1 MRKENRTLVSLP
13 KSGKGI
19 MMRNVLVLAAVF
31 AVAAGPAVAADTAA
45 SVQKTLQADYDARD
59 QAVARR
65 DIAATLSHY
74 APNFVGVSRTGQTH
88 GLPEERAD
96 FLATF
101 HLPARPGV
109 THSTIQKLTL
119 AKAGTEAGVSLH
131 RLGSLSLADPQ
142 THTSRTVVLNGTYQ
156 DVWVK
161 HAGVWLLA
169 REQEVSVAASLN
181 GKPL

>member
-1 MRKENRTLVSLP
+1 MYLP
-13 KSGKGI
+13 KLGKETK
-19 MMRNVLVLAAVF
+19 MRFLVAAALLAA
-31 AVAAGPAVAADTAA
+31 AAGPALAADTAA
-45 SVQKTLQADYDARD
+45 AVQKTLQADYEARD

-65 DIAATLSHY
+65 DISATLAHY
-74 APNFVGVSRTGQTH
+74 APNFVAVSRTGQTH
-88 GLPEERAD
+88 GFGEERAD

-101 HLPARPGV
+101 NLPAQPGV

-119 AKAGTEAGVSLH
+119 AKAGTEADVSLH
-131 RLGSLSLADPQ
+131 RLGSLSVTNPQ
-142 THTSRTVVLNGTYQ
+142 THASQTVVLNGTYQ

-169 REQEVSVAASLN
+169 REQEISVAASLN

>member
-31 AVAAGPAVAADTAA
+31 AVAAGPTLAADTA

-65 DIAATLSHY
+65 DIAATLAHY
-74 APNFVGVSRTGQTH
+74 APNFVAVGRTGQTH

-96 FLATF
+96 FQATF
-101 HLPARPGV
+101 NLPARPGV
-109 THSTIQKLTL
+109 THSTVQKLTL
-119 AKAGTEAGVSLH
+119 TKAGTEADVSLH
-131 RLGSLSLADPQ
+131 RLGSLSLTDPQ

>member
-1 MRKENRTLVSLP
+1 MRNALTLVALF
-13 KSGKGI
+13 
-19 MMRNVLVLAAVF
+19 AA
-31 AVAAGPAVAADTAA
+31 AAGPAGAADTAA
-45 SVQKTLQADYDARD
+45 AVQRTLQADYDARD

-65 DIAATLSHY
+65 DITATLAHY
-74 APNFVGVSRTGQTH
+74 APNFVAVSRTGQTH
-88 GLPEERAD
+88 GFQEERAD

-101 HLPARPGV
+101 GLPARPGV

-119 AKAGTEAGVSLH
+119 TKAGTEADVSLH
-131 RLGSLSLADPQ
+131 RLGSLSLTDAK

-161 HAGVWLLA
+161 RSGVWLLA
-169 REQEVSVAASLN
+169 REQEISVAASLN